1 MSTDTAPRL
10 SLVDLYILGD
20 LIAARL
26 GDTWT
31 KSDDTT
37 DAEAISFDHTAG
49 HTISVRRLWD
59 GVGAQTSLHMEGQPT
74 YNAGAVFSDSEAT
87 SDTLLKA
94 IENRLLPALDGHRPK
109 LQQSGTPPPAAGRG
123 HRTGPGR
130 QRARA
135 GHPDRRRDR
144 RTERPARRHHAH
156 GPARREAQE
165 GPRGQAEEGSHS
177 SEAHHRAPHRQGRRG
192 PQGHQARHDPHDDH
206 QRLTRPHRCG
216 RRPRPH
222 PHP

>member
-37 DAEAISFDHTAG
+37 DTEAISFDHTAG

-94 IENRLLPALDGHRPK
+94 IESRLLPALGGHRPK
-109 LQQSGTPPPAAGRG
+109 LQQSGTPHPPPDADTAKLTDQAPAGSEPAQDTPTVSETAEPSDPPTHITPTAPAATKPPAKAKKAPAARPKKATTAAKTTTVGRTAKATG
-123 HRTGPGR
+123 ATKRATTRTTTTTS
-130 QRARA
+130 A
-135 GHPDRRRDR
+135 
-144 RTERPARRHHAH
+144 
-156 GPARREAQE
+156 
-165 GPRGQAEEGSHS
+165 
-177 SEAHHRAPHRQGRRG
+177 
-192 PQGHQARHDPHDDH
+192 
-206 QRLTRPHRCG
+206 
-216 RRPRPH
+216 
-222 PHP
+222 

>member
-10 SLVDLYILGD
+10 SLVDLYILSD

-37 DAEAISFDHTAG
+37 DTEAISFDHTAG

-59 GVGAQTSLHMEGQPT
+59 GVGAQTSLRMEGQPT

-109 LQQSGTPPPAAGRG
+109 LQQSGTPHPPPDADTEQAPAGNEPAQDTPTVNETAKPSDPPTDTTPTAPPAAK
-123 HRTGPGR
+123 PPAK
-130 QRARA
+130 ARKA
-135 GHPDRRRDR
+135 
-144 RTERPARRHHAH
+144 PAAK
-156 GPARREAQE
+156 PKKAATAAK
-165 GPRGQAEEGSHS
+165 PTT
-177 SEAHHRAPHRQGRRG
+177 
-192 PQGHQARHDPHDDH
+192 ARHTAKAAGAP
-206 QRLTRPHRCG
+206 RATKRATTRTTTTTSA
-216 RRPRPH
+216 
-222 PHP
+222 

>member
-37 DAEAISFDHTAG
+37 DTEAISFDHTAG
-49 HTISVRRLWD
+49 HAISVRRLWD

-87 SDTLLKA
+87 SDTLLTA

-109 LQQSGTPPPAAGRG
+109 LQQSGTPHQPPGGDTAKPAE
-123 HRTGPGR
+123 
-130 QRARA
+130 QARA
-135 GHPDRRRDR
+135 GSEPTQDTPTASETAEQSDPPTHTTPTAPVAARPPTKAKKAPAARPKKAAAAAKTTTVR
-144 RTERPARRHHAH
+144 RTAKAT
-156 GPARREAQE
+156 GATK
-165 GPRGQAEEGSHS
+165 
-177 SEAHHRAPHRQGRRG
+177 RAT
-192 PQGHQARHDPHDDH
+192 
-206 QRLTRPHRCG
+206 TRTTTTTSA
-216 RRPRPH
+216 
-222 PHP
+222 

>member
-37 DAEAISFDHTAG
+37 DTEAISFGHTAG
-49 HTISVRRLWD
+49 HTISIRRLWD

-74 YNAGAVFSDSEAT
+74 YNTGAVFSDSEAT
-87 SDTLLKA
+87 GDTLLKA

-109 LQQSGTPPPAAGRG
+109 LQQSGTPHPPPEADTEKPSEQAPAGSEPTQDTPTASETAEQSDPPTHTTPTAPVATKPPAKAKKA
-123 HRTGPGR
+123 PA
-130 QRARA
+130 ARPKKA
-135 GHPDRRRDR
+135 AAAAKTTTVR
-144 RTERPARRHHAH
+144 RTAKAT
-156 GPARREAQE
+156 GATK
-165 GPRGQAEEGSHS
+165 
-177 SEAHHRAPHRQGRRG
+177 RAT
-192 PQGHQARHDPHDDH
+192 
-206 QRLTRPHRCG
+206 TRTTTTTSA
-216 RRPRPH
+216 
-222 PHP
+222 